1 MSKKP
6 FKPIVSMSECRRLEH
21 TNEKKLSELYGEL
34 RREYESLREYLAI
47 ATKEIA
53 LLQIAL
59 LEQKVRT
66 KK

>member
-1 MSKKP
+1 
-6 FKPIVSMSECRRLEH
+6 MSECRRLEH